1 LPKGIINE
9 DTAKNNRTC
18 NCTIVPEQSPIYI
31 SFSQHPNITSVGPVE
46 FIFINLKGFIEMQKL
61 KYCIIVPT
69 LHYYYF
75 QIAYSNPLVPER
87 SLNFFFRKKDC
98 PTYNALTS
106 ELNIQIHFRFFP

>member
-1 LPKGIINE
+1 M
-9 DTAKNNRTC
+9 
-18 NCTIVPEQSPIYI
+18 

-75 QIAYSNPLVPER
+75 QIAYSNPLVPDR
-87 SLNFFFRKKDC
+87 RLNYFF
-98 PTYNALTS
+98 S
-106 ELNIQIHFRFFP
+106 EKRLSNIYCFNS